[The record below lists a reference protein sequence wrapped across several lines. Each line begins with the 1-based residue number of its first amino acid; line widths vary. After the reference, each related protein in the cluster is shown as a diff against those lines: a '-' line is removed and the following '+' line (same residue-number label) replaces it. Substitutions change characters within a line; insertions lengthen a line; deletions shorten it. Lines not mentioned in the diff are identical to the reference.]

1 MQVPA
6 SATFNKKSQLWNVRA
21 RVLLAQAALWLSRT
35 EFRICCSSTYLKL
48 SRLSRSLMRPI
59 RCFQSV
65 TSTISKL
72 YTSFSPT
79 LLHCLLHHHCCIVFC
94 IIIVAL
100 SFSSAPLHCLFHH
113 HRNTFL
119 LQGGAGRACQVGR
132 KDWNEG
138 RPLIETILS
147 VSVKRD
153 SSDIKVTLSEN
164 ICICTLDWMSDLSTE
179 AAFALTWGLVLKQQ
193 ACKPLN

>member
-1 MQVPA
+1 MLQFYIPEVVSVEQIFDEA
-6 SATFNKKSQLWNVRA
+6 DK
-21 RVLLAQAALWLSRT
+21 VLS
-35 EFRICCSSTYLKL
+35 
-48 SRLSRSLMRPI
+48 
-59 RCFQSV
+59 
-65 TSTISKL
+65 ISNFDHIKAI
-72 YTSFSPT
+72 
-79 LLHCLLHHHCCIVFC
+79 HVFFTH
-94 IIIVAL
+94 IVAL
-100 SFSSAPLHCLFHH
+100 SFASSSLLCLFHQH
-113 HRNTFL
+113 HCIVFFIIIVTLFL

-179 AAFALTWGLVLKQQ
+179 AAFALT
-193 ACKPLN
+193 

>member
-1 MQVPA
+1 MLQFYIPEVVSVEQIFDEA
-6 SATFNKKSQLWNVRA
+6 DK
-21 RVLLAQAALWLSRT
+21 VLSISNFDHIKAIHVFFTHIVALSFT
-35 EFRICCSSTYLKL
+35 SS
-48 SRLSRSLMRPI
+48 
-59 RCFQSV
+59 
-65 TSTISKL
+65 
-72 YTSFSPT
+72 
-79 LLHCLLHHHCCIVFC
+79 LLHCLLHHHRCFVFF
-94 IIIVAL
+94 ISTIAL

-179 AAFALTWGLVLKQQ
+179 AAFALT
-193 ACKPLN
+193 

>member
-1 MQVPA
+1 MLQFYIPEVVSVEQIFDEA
-6 SATFNKKSQLWNVRA
+6 DK
-21 RVLLAQAALWLSRT
+21 VLS
-35 EFRICCSSTYLKL
+35 
-48 SRLSRSLMRPI
+48 
-59 RCFQSV
+59 
-65 TSTISKL
+65 ISNFDHIKAI
-72 YTSFSPT
+72 
-79 LLHCLLHHHCCIVFC
+79 H
-94 IIIVAL
+94 
-100 SFSSAPLHCLFHH
+100 
-113 HRNTFL
+113 FL

-179 AAFALTWGLVLKQQ
+179 AAFALT
-193 ACKPLN
+193 